1 LSALKAVLFMIRSY
15 AYFSILRMAFL
26 LICHVK
32 SQKPVS
38 KFAYIKK
45 NMYLCTHGCR
55 KKLRRK
61 ENSEKDCGLDEDLT
75 LKYQSRK

>member
-1 LSALKAVLFMIRSY
+1 MIRSY
-15 AYFSILRMAFL
+15 AYFSILRMVFL

-45 NMYLCTHGCR
+45 KYYLCTQLRAER
-55 KKLRRK
+55 KISR
-61 ENSEKDCGLDEDLT
+61 T
-75 LKYQSRK
+75 LKDYTKT

>member
-1 LSALKAVLFMIRSY
+1 MIRSY
-15 AYFSILRMAFL
+15 AYFSILCMAFL

-45 NMYLCTHGCR
+45 NMYLCTQLCAERNYAEKKIAKKYKEIWQIWR
-55 KKLRRK
+55 KSIQPK
-61 ENSEKDCGLDEDLT
+61 
-75 LKYQSRK
+75 